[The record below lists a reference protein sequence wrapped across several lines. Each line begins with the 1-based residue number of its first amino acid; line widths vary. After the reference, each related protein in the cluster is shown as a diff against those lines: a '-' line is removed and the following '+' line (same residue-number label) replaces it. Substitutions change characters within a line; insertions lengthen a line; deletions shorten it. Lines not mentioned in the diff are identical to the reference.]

1 MLHGQSKPMIEIMI
15 AIAGEQPGIRLPIAR
30 RVAFAEPGLPLG
42 LPLDS
47 NHAIDNFIEDSMGGG
62 EIHVNGDRTPLRS
75 CLYSADLPVCLLQIP
90 ACGWT
95 GVPYDVEGDGALSIG
110 DLIRS
115 VAGAAGNAVPLP
127 AIPAPDE
134 GGAGFGRRNFPRA
147 HNGLEPMAP
156 EPTDHQPTRA

>member
-1 MLHGQSKPMIEIMI
+1 MIEIMT
-15 AIAGEQPGIRLPIAR
+15 AIAGKQPGIRLPIAR
-30 RVAFAEPGLPLG
+30 CVAFAEPC

-47 NHAIDNFIEDSMGGG
+47 NYAIDNFIEDSMGGG

-75 CLYSADLPVCLLQIP
+75 CVYSADLSVCLLQIP

-95 GVPYDVEGDGALSIG
+95 GAPYDVEGDGALLIG
-110 DLIRS
+110 GLARLGD
-115 VAGAAGNAVPLP
+115 GAARNVVPLP

-134 GGAGFGRRNFPRA
+134 VGAGLGRRDFPARSRQA
-147 HNGLEPMAP
+147 HDGLEPLAP